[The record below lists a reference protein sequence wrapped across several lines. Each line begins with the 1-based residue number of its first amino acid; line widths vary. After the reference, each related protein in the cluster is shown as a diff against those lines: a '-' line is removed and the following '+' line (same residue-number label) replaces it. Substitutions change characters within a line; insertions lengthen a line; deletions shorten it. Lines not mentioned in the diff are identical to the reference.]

1 MKVGLKMTNVSRD
14 LIKQSIR
21 LSLTLW
27 VYLIPLSDV
36 GVAESSYKNVPKLQQ
51 SETISQNDETA
62 TEAQQLFNEA
72 EKLAKQRTIP
82 SQLQAIQKWSEAG
95 LKWQR
100 LGDKPQEA
108 LTLIKLGETYKNLG
122 ATTPALEHYTQALTL
137 YRELN
142 NRLQEAFT
150 LSEIGSIYIIEL
162 EQLEKEQRFS
172 SIHGLSVNSRLYKTW
187 LNKTAS
193 TPEKAK

>member
-1 MKVGLKMTNVSRD
+1 MTNVSRD

-82 SQLQAIQKWSEAG
+82 C
-95 LKWQR
+95 
-100 LGDKPQEA
+100 
-108 LTLIKLGETYKNLG
+108 
-122 ATTPALEHYTQALTL
+122 
-137 YRELN
+137 
-142 NRLQEAFT
+142 
-150 LSEIGSIYIIEL
+150 
-162 EQLEKEQRFS
+162 
-172 SIHGLSVNSRLYKTW
+172 
-187 LNKTAS
+187 
-193 TPEKAK
+193 